1 MYAIF
6 VKNWGRVNNETLLAR
21 KAFSRKSSREQKKVT
36 KVPQEVGNFVEKYVH
51 AKEACPVNLQSVN
64 FTSSPK
70 SISIEFEVGHNR
82 GKGKKRYNQNI
93 RISPKITV
101 NTPSLQGS

>member
-1 MYAIF
+1 MKLYWPAKHL
-6 VKNWGRVNNETLLAR
+6 VENQAEN
-21 KAFSRKSSREQKKVT
+21 QKKVT

-51 AKEACPVNLQSVN
+51 SKEACPVNLQSVN
-64 FTSSPK
+64 LTLSPK

-82 GKGKKRYNQNI
+82 EKGKKRYNQNI

-101 NTPSLQGS
+101 NTPSLQGLLIIYMPNSNIE